1 MARIVR
7 ISEIVREVGPNSLSL
22 EGIAMLNT
30 AELTQQWSTIREKVK
45 ERWSHLADDEL
56 RLVAGDVEAMITNI
70 ANRTGTEREEVER
83 FLRHAADEAAD
94 RGRNVAS
101 AVVESATGAMRDS
114 ISAAR
119 DTADELGHQMQTQYE
134 NAERFVRARPAE
146 SVAGVFA
153 TGLLAGVVLGLFL
166 RSEA

>member
-1 MARIVR
+1 
-7 ISEIVREVGPNSLSL
+7 
-22 EGIAMLNT
+22 MLNT
-30 AELTQQWSTIREKVK
+30 AELTHQWSTIREKVK
-45 ERWSHLADDEL
+45 ERWNHLSEDEL
-56 RLVAGDVEAMITNI
+56 RLVAGDMEGMIANI
-70 ANRTGTEREEVER
+70 ANRTGVARDEVER
-83 FLRHAADEAAD
+83 FLSEAADEVAD
-94 RGRNVAS
+94 KGRNVAS

-119 DTADELGHQMQTQYE
+119 DTADAIGHQMQAQYE